1 MPAGHMPVFR
11 LLGVN
16 FEVKFG
22 TEEHVTVLWWCAKFH
37 PDWGREEL
45 GIAIMSVLQQL
56 VDA

>member
-1 MPAGHMPVFR
+1 MPVFR